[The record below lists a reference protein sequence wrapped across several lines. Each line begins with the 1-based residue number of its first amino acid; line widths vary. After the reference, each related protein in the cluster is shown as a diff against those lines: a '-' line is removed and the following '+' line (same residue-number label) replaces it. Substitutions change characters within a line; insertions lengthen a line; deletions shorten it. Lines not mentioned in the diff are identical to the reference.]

1 MRFEYSPGRGDMG
14 LAGNRSAFDVFV
26 EYQRVEGRA
35 FLDIEVKYHENM
47 KVSAAADPNG
57 RYPEIARSTHAFRDE
72 ASGDLGRPP
81 LQQLSLD
88 HLLVLRLRDEAALD
102 SRHLGPARTPC
113 EHALSGRGKSIPHAR

>member
-1 MRFEYSPGRGDMG
+1 
-14 LAGNRSAFDVFV
+14 VFV

-47 KVSAAADPNG
+47 KVSDAADPNG
-57 RYPEIARSTHAFRDE
+57 RYPEIARSTHAPRDE
-72 ASGDLGRPP
+72 ASGALGRPP

-113 EHALSGRGKSIPHAR
+113 EHALSERGKSIPHAR